1 MRLPRLFSGVL
12 AAAIAGSALVGCSLA
27 NGDDLRSEGGSAARD
42 PLDGSGQAVRDQAA
56 VKPAGSVL
64 SASTATGGL
73 LIELPEGFS
82 LSFEPVAGANA
93 DEQAVLTDSAVLF
106 AAWYQAIGRGDVDDS
121 LYGSYANARVRAAL
135 REVVAMFRANGW
147 TVTGSVLVNR
157 RSVRLTGNSAHV
169 AWCADLRKAFPK
181 ESSSGHVLRSAIGD
195 QSFLHFSATMRRN
208 DAGIWVATSLKS
220 RRAAPACLPS

>member
-1 MRLPRLFSGVL
+1 MRLPHVLSGVL
-12 AAAIAGSALVGCSLA
+12 AAAIVGSALVGCSFA
-27 NGDDLRSEGGSAARD
+27 KEEGLRSGGGSATHDAI
-42 PLDGSGQAVRDQAA
+42 DGPGQAVRDQAA
-56 VKPAGSVL
+56 VKSAGSVL

-93 DEQAVLTDSAVLF
+93 EEQAVLTDSAVLF

-121 LYGSYANARVRAAL
+121 LYGRYANARARAAL

-157 RSVRLTGNSAHV
+157 RSVRVTGNTARV

-181 ESSSGHVLRSAIGD
+181 ETSSGHVLQSPTGD
-195 QSFLHFSATMRRN
+195 QSFLRYTATMRRN
-208 DAGIWVATSLKS
+208 DAGIWVAISLKS